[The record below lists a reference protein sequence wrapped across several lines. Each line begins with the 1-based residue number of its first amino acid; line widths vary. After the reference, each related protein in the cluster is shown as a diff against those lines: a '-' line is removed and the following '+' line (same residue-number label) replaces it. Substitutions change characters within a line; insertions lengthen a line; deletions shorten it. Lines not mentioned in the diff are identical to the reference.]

1 MKWSVE
7 KAQSL
12 YWDEGLGSH
21 QVAEWFGVSHM
32 FVIDSMARA
41 GVETRPRGR
50 EGSNTREEFEA
61 AMALRENCE
70 ELVRLYCEEA
80 LPISKI
86 ATMCREKKE
95 TTRRRLID
103 AGCAITLRVSDRKP
117 K

>member
-1 MKWSVE
+1 MKWSIE
-7 KAQSL
+7 KAKSL

-32 FVIDSMARA
+32 FVIDSMARS
-41 GVETRPRGR
+41 GIETRPRGR
-50 EGSNTREEFEA
+50 GGSNTREAFEA
-61 AMALRENCE
+61 AMSLRENKE
-70 ELVRLYCEEA
+70 ELLRLYCEEGLA
-80 LPISKI
+80 ISKI
-86 ATMCREKKE
+86 AVMCREKKE

>member
-12 YWDEGLGSH
+12 YWDEGMGSH

-50 EGSNTREEFEA
+50 GGSNTREEFEA

-70 ELVRLYCEEA
+70 ELVRLYCEEG
-80 LPISKI
+80 LPVSKI
-86 ATMCREKKE
+86 AVMCREKKE

-103 AGCAITLRVSDRKP
+103 AGCTIALRLEDRKP